1 MSTETQELELAPDET
16 LVEQMKRADLPVIW
30 DGYRA
35 QAEKLKMTAET
46 LTITD
51 VSQVAEMKI
60 ARTTRLALREI
71 RVAVDKKR
79 LELVEGI
86 KAEAKKIDGAAKAIK
101 DYIEPL
107 EARLLDQEQFIE
119 RETLRIEDGRRES
132 RHVELKPFLTSP
144 LSIDLGKLPDEEYA
158 KMLADAKDLAA
169 LREERIRKE
178 REAAEAE
185 AKAEAEERERIR
197 LENER
202 LKKEAEETKRL
213 ALIENRIQ
221 AIREGETDVLRVCKT
236 VESIENEIEYVE
248 ARPITEELFQ
258 ERLEDARATKDA
270 VLVAMRAIL
279 AERKAAEA
287 EALAEKERIEKE
299 RDAERKLAADKLAA
313 EQDKAREE
321 AIAAQKAREQER
333 KKWEAEAERQRAEAT
348 KARKEQEEKARKE
361 REAADKENARLAGI
375 AEQERQK
382 AATAA
387 REAKEARE
395 KIEREEAAR
404 KAAEAK
410 AEADRLAAEEAARL
424 APEKDKLMA
433 FAAVVRALV
442 VPTMETEKG
451 NAVAVEIES
460 QVVKFAAFIE
470 KKAGAL

>member
-16 LVEQMKRADLPVIW
+16 PVEQMKRADLPVIW

-119 RETLRIEDGRRES
+119 RETLRIEDVRRES
-132 RHVELKPFLTSP
+132 RHVELKPFQTGP
-144 LSIDLGKLPDEEYA
+144 LSVDLGKLSDEDYA

-169 LREERIRKE
+169 LREERVRKE
-178 REAAEAE
+178 REAAEAQ

-202 LKKEAEETKRL
+202 LKNEAEE
-213 ALIENRIQ
+213 A
-221 AIREGETDVLRVCKT
+221 
-236 VESIENEIEYVE
+236 
-248 ARPITEELFQ
+248 
-258 ERLEDARATKDA
+258 ARA
-270 VLVAMRAIL
+270 R
-279 AERKAAEA
+279 AEA
-287 EALAEKERIEKE
+287 EAAAKAEREEAARLARKAKEKA
-299 RDAERKLAADKLAA
+299 DAELAA
-313 EQDKAREE
+313 ERAKA
-321 AIAAQKAREQER
+321 
-333 KKWEAEAERQRAEAT
+333 EAEAKAELEASRKREAQLAAAAKREREIAEAAA
-348 KARKEQEEKARKE
+348 KKQRDEIEAEARADK
-361 REAADKENARLAGI
+361 EAADKENARLAGI

-387 REAKEARE
+387 REAKEAKDAIEE
-395 KIEREEAAR
+395 KRRYDELMA
-404 KAAEAK
+404 AK
-410 AEADRLAAEEAARL
+410 AEQERLAAEEAARL

-442 VPTMETEKG
+442 VPVLETDKG